1 MLKGRTHN
9 YSSFYRFS
17 VADVVFV
24 VVVLAVS
31 SGALLWMGTRDARG
45 SSGPAVASIYCGDAL
60 LETVVLAKDC
70 DLRLRDIG
78 MEFQVRDGRIRVV
91 DADCPHGI
99 CVNMGWVGRSGQLI
113 ACVPNRVIVKIEAQE
128 EPFLDAIAH

>member
-1 MLKGRTHN
+1 MKERTHN
-9 YSSFYRFS
+9 HSSFYRLS

-24 VVVLAVS
+24 VVVLVVS

-45 SSGPAVASIYCGDAL
+45 SSGPAVASIYRGDAL
-60 LETVVLAKDC
+60 LETVVLARDGE
-70 DLRLRDIG
+70 LQLRDVG
-78 MEFQVRDGRIRVV
+78 MEFEVRDGRIRVI

-99 CVNMGWVGRSGQLI
+99 CVNMGWAGRNGQLI